1 MHAEDLVVDQGRNR
15 HAIED
20 VLELFPD
27 ANRVATLA
35 FIIETIDTVD
45 LTALVVASQEEEVL
59 LKLDF
64 VSEEQDDGLK
74 GVLSSVDIV
83 TKEQIVSFRREAA
96 IFK

>member
-27 ANRVATLA
+27 TNGVATLA

-45 LTALVVASQEEEVL
+45 LAALVVASQEEEVL

-64 VSEEQDDGLK
+64 VCEEQDDGLK

-83 TKEQIVSFRREAA
+83 TEEQIVSFRREAA